1 MATFFTNEINSTGG
15 DITDRAAH
23 AQIMFPIRDKKCRVS
38 GDISSGTKMN
48 KQSKKVK
55 PFVI

>member
-1 MATFFTNEINSTGG
+1 MATFLTNEINSTGG

-23 AQIMFPIRDKKCRVS
+23 TQIMFPIQDKKCRVF

-48 KQSKKVK
+48 K
-55 PFVI
+55 